1 MLAVTAL
8 RMKFSSSTIFIGTR
22 FDHNLPMKNK
32 KVVVFFGPK
41 LSLPGK
47 APGHQEFDFVIV
59 DLDLKALIR
68 IESKQTLNRKTGVLF
83 EAEEIIHI

>member
-1 MLAVTAL
+1 M
-8 RMKFSSSTIFIGTR
+8 RMKFSSCPIFIGPR
-22 FDHNLPMKNK
+22 LDHSLPMKNK

-59 DLDLKALIR
+59 DVDLKAIIR
-68 IESKQTLNRKTGVLF
+68 IESIQTLNRETGVLS
-83 EAEEIIHI
+83 EAEEIIQV

>member
-1 MLAVTAL
+1 MLVVTAM
-8 RMKFSSSTIFIGTR
+8 RMKFSSCTIFIETR
-22 FDHNLPMKNK
+22 LKNK

-59 DLDLKALIR
+59 DVDLKAIIR
-68 IESKQTLNRKTGVLF
+68 IESIQTLNRETGVLS
-83 EAEEIIHI
+83 EAEEIIQV